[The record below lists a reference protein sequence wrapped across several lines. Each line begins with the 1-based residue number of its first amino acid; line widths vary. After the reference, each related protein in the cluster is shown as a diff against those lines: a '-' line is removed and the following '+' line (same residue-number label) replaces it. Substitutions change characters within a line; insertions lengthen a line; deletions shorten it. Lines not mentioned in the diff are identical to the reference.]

1 METIAENQRGCGMGF
16 QPMRLGKAPNALP
29 VEFARNR
36 FPLFVALPV
45 GRMGRMPMP
54 LPDLESPLNPFRS

>member
-1 METIAENQRGCGMGF
+1 MGIL
-16 QPMRLGKAPNALP
+16 PMRLGKAPNALP